1 MIAGRKRRNKN
12 EKEEERNG
20 EKRRERKKRKRR
32 TAWYSQVES
41 NWPSTKQL
49 STKQFNTPVSR
60 GLAEDN
66 GGNYE
71 TTAIVCRLGSAFCRH
86 FSKERGNHSGSS
98 NFAEK
103 QAGEVPL
110 AY

>member
-1 MIAGRKRRNKN
+1 MIAGRKRRNKD

-41 NWPSTKQL
+41 NWL

-86 FSKERGNHSGSS
+86 FSKGKRKSFRKQQFCREASRRGNVGLL
-98 NFAEK
+98 K
-103 QAGEVPL
+103 
-110 AY
+110 